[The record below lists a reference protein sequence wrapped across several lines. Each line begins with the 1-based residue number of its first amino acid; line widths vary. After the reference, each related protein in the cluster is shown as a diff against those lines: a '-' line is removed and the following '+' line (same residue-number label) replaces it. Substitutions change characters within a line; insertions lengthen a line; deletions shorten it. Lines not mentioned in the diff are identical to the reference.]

1 MELEGCRASPRE
13 SQSGRKKGPSVQ
25 LSTGSL
31 WVREGALSRDAGRKV
46 CGLEVGS
53 YPFTSPTFCLPEA
66 AAAADPEE
74 SPVGRTLA
82 SSVDGESGPKEG
94 SGQLAET
101 FLAREGRSGKS
112 ATWVSLGCVWH
123 SQGLPVPGPS
133 SPSASCEELCWGL
146 KPRARKVSWDLGGA
160 SCGQDWPELR

>member
-1 MELEGCRASPRE
+1 M
-13 SQSGRKKGPSVQ
+13 RKNGPMVQ
-25 LSTGSL
+25 LSTGAL

-46 CGLEVGS
+46 CGLEMGS
-53 YPFTSPTFCLPEA
+53 YHLTSHTSCLPEA

-74 SPVGRTLA
+74 SPVGRILA
-82 SSVDGESGPKEG
+82 SSVDGEGGPKEG

-112 ATWVSLGCVWH
+112 PMCVSLGCVWH

-133 SPSASCEELCWGL
+133 SPSASYEEL
-146 KPRARKVSWDLGGA
+146 
-160 SCGQDWPELR
+160 